1 MRVKSRIVLV
11 VISLFLVTGLSAQF
25 GPADCPLSLA
35 DSTPAGTSFDLSPHG
50 VFRSGSLVYVLR
62 GQVLTTYAPNDVG
75 NLAIVREDPLPT
87 MAARETEGGVAF
99 ANNMLYVSSEAGLE
113 IYDLTNT
120 RAGGSAPRFVHRAA
134 GYHYR
139 RIAVSGSR
147 LAGLFPA
154 TDMPCYPTGSSACV
168 TTIDILDVG
177 TATNPFRVGAIVSYP
192 FDTLR
197 GFNDIAFNSG
207 YLVAVGEETV
217 TAFDISNPGAIRAVD
232 QEPFPGKWLVSNG
245 STFLAVGN
253 DNRIDVFTVRAGTLP
268 FFERTKLI
276 GIPGYVGLG
285 RANEIR
291 FNRNAYWDDAT
302 ARLITMIEEVDA
314 MTLKPARTIAFD
326 VFDFTIAQIEGSAE
340 RIFEDVSFVAEDEV
354 KHNPVAVGAYIYVV
368 GETTGIQSYGSCGV
382 AAGRIE
388 LESPRHLSCGGAQIY
403 GWVTGQQKITSV
415 ELFLDN
421 QVLGLATLGGPIR
434 QNVSSS
440 TPVTNW
446 RANVN
451 LDNTVRGEYQL
462 RAVATNALGERKQF
476 AMKRIFFE
484 GPGSNCTNPRR
495 RSVR

>member
-1 MRVKSRIVLV
+1 MRVRSRIALV
-11 VISLFLVTGLSAQF
+11 VVSLFLVSGLSAQF

-35 DSTPAGTSFDLSPHG
+35 DSTPAGTDFDLSPHG
-50 VFRSGSLVYVLR
+50 VFKSGNLVYALR

-75 NLAIVREDPLPT
+75 NLAIVREDPLPN
-87 MAARETEGGVAF
+87 MAARETDGGVAF

-113 IYDLTNT
+113 IFDLTNT

-134 GYHYR
+134 GYDYHR
-139 RIAVSGSR
+139 LAVSGTR

-154 TDMPCYPTGSSACV
+154 TDMPCYPTGSAACV
-168 TTIDILDVG
+168 TRIDILDVG
-177 TATNPFRVGAIVSYP
+177 TPTNPFRVGSITSYP
-192 FDTLR
+192 NDSLR

-207 YLVAVGEETV
+207 YLIALSEETV
-217 TAFDISNPGAIRAVD
+217 TAFDIANPSAIRTVSD
-232 QEPFPGKWLVSNG
+232 EPFPGKWLVSNG

-253 DNRIDVFTVRAGTLP
+253 DTKIEVFEVRAGTSP
-268 FFERTKLI
+268 FFLRTKLI

-302 ARLITMIEEVDA
+302 ARLITLIEEVDQQ
-314 MTLKPARTIAFD
+314 TLQPARTIAFD
-326 VFDFTIAQIEGSAE
+326 VFDFTVAQLEGSAE

-354 KHNPVAVGAYIYVV
+354 KHNPVAVGAYVYVI
-368 GETTGIQSYGSCGV
+368 GETSGLQSWGSCGV

-403 GWVTGQQKITSV
+403 GWVTGQQKIVSV

-421 QVLGLATLGGPIR
+421 QVLGGAVLGAPIR

-440 TPVTNW
+440 TPVTTW

-451 LDNTVRGEYQL
+451 LDSTVRGEYQL
-462 RAVATNALGERKQF
+462 RAIATNALGERRQF
-476 AMKRIFFE
+476 AMKRVFFE
-484 GPGSNCTNPRR
+484 GPGLNCTNARR